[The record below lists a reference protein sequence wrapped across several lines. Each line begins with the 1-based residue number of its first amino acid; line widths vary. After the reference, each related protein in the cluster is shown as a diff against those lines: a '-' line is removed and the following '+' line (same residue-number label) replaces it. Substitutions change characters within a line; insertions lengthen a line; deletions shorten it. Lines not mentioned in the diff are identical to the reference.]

1 MSSDRRSQTTSLVAV
16 DDADDDDD
24 AHARDGRDGQ
34 RQPAVLEAPGDDVA
48 QEYRSRVLVVGR
60 VVVVRTTRVARDRA
74 ERRLLVELP
83 LLARRRFRLQRV

>member
-1 MSSDRRSQTTSLVAV
+1 LSSDRRSQTTSLVAV

-60 VVVVRTTRVARDRA
+60 VVVRTTRVARDRA